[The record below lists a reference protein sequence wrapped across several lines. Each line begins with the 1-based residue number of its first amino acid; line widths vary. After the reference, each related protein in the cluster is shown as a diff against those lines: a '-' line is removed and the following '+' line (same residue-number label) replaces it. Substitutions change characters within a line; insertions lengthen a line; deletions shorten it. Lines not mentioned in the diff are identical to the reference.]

1 MAVRRRA
8 YPRRWFLALPAF
20 PVHAAAALA
29 AGGFLLVAVFQIA
42 LALGVPWGRGAWGG
56 VHGDVLPARLRIASA
71 VSAGVLVVAAL
82 VVLVRVGYLGNTAI
96 PYGVFRWGTWT
107 LVAAMTLSA
116 LANFASSSRWE
127 RFLGGAGSPPAGA
140 SMPRR
145 RAGRGAGGR
154 GGAGVGSVPT
164 GPRLSR
170 PVASGPGTCVRGRGR
185 CRSKHCP
192 PGSRTG

>member
-42 LALGVPWGRGAWGG
+42 LSLGVPWGRGAWGG

-127 RFLGGAGSPPAGA
+127 RFLGG
-140 SMPRR
+140 
-145 RAGRGAGGR
+145 
-154 GGAGVGSVPT
+154 
-164 GPRLSR
+164 
-170 PVASGPGTCVRGRGR
+170 PVALLLALLCLVVALGEEPEVEVALA
-185 CRSKHCP
+185 
-192 PGSRTG
+192 